1 MALIKRGY
9 LILIRNSII
18 LLLLILLNFT
28 KTSTAFYP
36 IDWDDLMF
44 QMEKGMSW
52 QVARME
58 TIVKVFDPFI
68 KNVDAGIPTRP
79 IELPA
84 RSFKQLI
91 HWQDGK
97 ILVVETKDEQ
107 GELLHF
113 YYENEADLL
122 SLTLNDNRSFLTAD
136 ILPLQLRF
144 RSRYEEKR
152 SRALQ
157 ELGIISREV
166 AYHIRDDNHVFL
178 RIGDLESGHYALV
191 NPKSYE
197 LSSIHNKIWQE
208 DGSSLDLTIVFKK
221 YETYRWQTYAKVT
234 EYFLDKR
241 LFKRMTVSK
250 IRTLSRLPLKKL
262 KIQAFNLRSFNTA
275 TLQNDYAL

>member
-1 MALIKRGY
+1 M
-9 LILIRNSII
+9 ILIRNSII
-18 LLLLILLNFT
+18 LLLIIFFNFS
-28 KTSTAFYP
+28 STTGAFYP
-36 IDWDDLMF
+36 MDWDDLMF

-58 TIVKVFDPFI
+58 TIVQVFDPFI
-68 KNVDAGIPTRP
+68 KKADAEIPSRP

-97 ILVVETKDEQ
+97 VLVVETQDEK
-107 GELLHF
+107 GGLLHF

-122 SLTLNDNRSFLTAD
+122 SLSLNDNRNFLTAD
-136 ILPLQLRF
+136 ILPHQLRF

-157 ELGIISREV
+157 ELGIVSKEV
-166 AYHIRDDNHVFL
+166 AYHIRKDNHVFL
-178 RIGDLESGHYALV
+178 RIGNLESGHYALL
-191 NPKSYE
+191 NPKTYE
-197 LSSIHNKIWQE
+197 LSSLHNKIWQE
-208 DGSSLDLTIVFKK
+208 DGSSLDLTIIFTK

-234 EYFLDKR
+234 EYYLDKR
-241 LFKRMTVSK
+241 LFKRMTVSN
-250 IRTLSRLPLKKL
+250 IRTLSSLPLKKL
-262 KIQAFNLRSFNTA
+262 KKQAFNLRRSNTA

>member
-1 MALIKRGY
+1 MKRGY
-9 LILIRNSII
+9 LILRRLSII
-18 LLLLILLNFT
+18 LLLVILFNLSN
-28 KTSTAFYP
+28 SASAFYP
-36 IDWDDLMF
+36 ISWDDLMF
-44 QMEKGMSW
+44 QMEKRMSW
-52 QVARME
+52 QAARME
-58 TIVKVFDPFI
+58 TVVQVFDPFI
-68 KNVDAGIPTRP
+68 KNVDGEAPARP

-91 HWQDGK
+91 HWQDDK
-97 ILVVETKDEQ
+97 VLVVETQDEQ
-107 GELLHF
+107 GVLLHF

-122 SLTLNDNRSFLTAD
+122 SLSLNDNRSFSTAD
-136 ILPLQLRF
+136 ILPRQLRF

-157 ELGIISREV
+157 ELGIISKEV

-178 RIGDLESGHYALV
+178 RIGNMESGHYALL
-191 NPKSYE
+191 NPKTYE
-197 LSSIHNKIWQE
+197 LSSLHNKIWQE
-208 DGSSLDLTIVFKK
+208 DGSSLDLTIIFKK

-234 EYFLDKR
+234 EYYLDKR

-262 KIQAFNLRSFNTA
+262 KKQAFNLRRSNTA

>member
-1 MALIKRGY
+1 M
-9 LILIRNSII
+9 ILIRNSII
-18 LLLLILLNFT
+18 LLLIIFFNFS
-28 KTSTAFYP
+28 STTGAFYP
-36 IDWDDLMF
+36 MDWDDLIF

-58 TIVKVFDPFI
+58 TIVQVFDPFI
-68 KNVDAGIPTRP
+68 KNADAEIPSRP

-97 ILVVETKDEQ
+97 VLVVETQDEK
-107 GELLHF
+107 GGLLHF

-122 SLTLNDNRSFLTAD
+122 SLSLNDNRSFLTAD
-136 ILPLQLRF
+136 ILPRQLRF

-157 ELGIISREV
+157 ELGIVSKEV
-166 AYHIRDDNHVFL
+166 AYHIRKDNHVFL
-178 RIGDLESGHYALV
+178 RIGNLESGHYALL
-191 NPKSYE
+191 NPKTYE
-197 LSSIHNKIWQE
+197 LSSLHNKIWQE
-208 DGSSLDLTIVFKK
+208 DGSSLDLTIIFTK

-234 EYFLDKR
+234 EYYLDKR

-250 IRTLSRLPLKKL
+250 IRTLSSLPLKKL
-262 KIQAFNLRSFNTA
+262 KKQAFNLRRSNTA

>member
-1 MALIKRGY
+1 MLRK
-9 LILIRNSII
+9 SII
-18 LLLLILLNFT
+18 IILAILLYI
-28 KTSTAFYP
+28 SIPASAYYP
-36 IDWDDLMF
+36 VKWDDLMY
-44 QMEKGMSW
+44 QMQKRMSW

-58 TIVKVFDPFI
+58 TVVQIFDPFI
-68 KNVDAGIPTRP
+68 KNTDGEPPKRP

-97 ILVVETKDEQ
+97 ALVVETQDEQ
-107 GELLHF
+107 GRLLDF
-113 YYENEADLL
+113 YYENNADQL
-122 SLTLNDNRSFLTAD
+122 SISLNDNRSFSTVD
-136 ILPLQLRF
+136 ILPHELRF
-144 RSRYEEKR
+144 RSRYEKNR

-157 ELGIISREV
+157 EFGIVSKEV

-178 RIGDLESGHYALV
+178 RIGNLESGHYALL
-191 NPKSYE
+191 NPKTYE
-197 LSSIHNKIWQE
+197 LSSMHNRIWKE

-234 EYFLDKR
+234 EYYLNKR

-262 KIQAFNLRSFNTA
+262 KKQALNLRRTNTA

>member
-1 MALIKRGY
+1 M
-9 LILIRNSII
+9 ILLRKSII
-18 LLLLILLNFT
+18 IILVILLNI
-28 KTSTAFYP
+28 SIPASAYIP
-36 IDWDDLMF
+36 VSWDDLMY
-44 QMEKGMSW
+44 QMQKRMSW

-58 TIVKVFDPFI
+58 TVVQIFDPFI
-68 KNVDAGIPTRP
+68 KNTEGKPPKRP

-97 ILVVETKDEQ
+97 ALVVETQDEQ

-113 YYENEADLL
+113 YYENNADQL
-122 SLTLNDNRSFLTAD
+122 SISLNDNRSFSTVD
-136 ILPLQLRF
+136 ILPHELRF
-144 RSRYEEKR
+144 RSRYEENR

-157 ELGIISREV
+157 EFGIVSKEV

-178 RIGDLESGHYALV
+178 RIGNLEFGHYALL
-191 NPKSYE
+191 NPKTYE
-197 LSSIHNKIWQE
+197 LSSMHNRIWQE

-234 EYFLDKR
+234 EYYLDKR

-250 IRTLSRLPLKKL
+250 IRTLSRLSLKKL
-262 KIQAFNLRSFNTA
+262 KKQALNLHRKHTV

>member
-1 MALIKRGY
+1 MLRK
-9 LILIRNSII
+9 SII
-18 LLLLILLNFT
+18 IILAILLYI
-28 KTSTAFYP
+28 SIPASAYYP
-36 IDWDDLMF
+36 VKWDDLMY
-44 QMEKGMSW
+44 QMQKRMSW

-58 TIVKVFDPFI
+58 TVVQIFDPFI
-68 KNVDAGIPTRP
+68 KNTDGEPPKRP

-97 ILVVETKDEQ
+97 ALVVETQDEQ
-107 GELLHF
+107 GRLLDF
-113 YYENEADLL
+113 YYENNADQL
-122 SLTLNDNRSFLTAD
+122 SISLNDNRSFSTAD
-136 ILPLQLRF
+136 ILPHELRF
-144 RSRYEEKR
+144 RSRYEKNR

-157 ELGIISREV
+157 EFGIVSKEV

-178 RIGDLESGHYALV
+178 RIGNLESGHYALL
-191 NPKSYE
+191 NPKTYE
-197 LSSIHNKIWQE
+197 LSSMHNRIWQE

-234 EYFLDKR
+234 EYYLNKR

-262 KIQAFNLRSFNTA
+262 KKQALNLRRTNTA

>member
-1 MALIKRGY
+1 MKRGS
-9 LILIRNSII
+9 LILIRNSTI
-18 LLLLILLNFT
+18 LLLVIFFNFIST
-28 KTSTAFYP
+28 TSAFYP
-36 IDWDDLMF
+36 LDWDDLMF

-58 TIVKVFDPFI
+58 TVVQVFDPFI
-68 KNVDAGIPTRP
+68 KNADAEIPTRP

-97 ILVVETKDEQ
+97 VLVVETQDDQ
-107 GELLHF
+107 GGLLHF

-122 SLTLNDNRSFLTAD
+122 SLSLNDNRSFLTAD
-136 ILPLQLRF
+136 ILPRQLRF

-157 ELGIISREV
+157 ELGIVSKEV

-178 RIGDLESGHYALV
+178 RIGNLESGHYALL
-191 NPKSYE
+191 NPKTYE
-197 LSSIHNKIWQE
+197 LSSLHNKIWQE

-234 EYFLDKR
+234 EYYLDKR

-262 KIQAFNLRSFNTA
+262 KKQAFNLRRSNTA

>member
-1 MALIKRGY
+1 
-9 LILIRNSII
+9 
-18 LLLLILLNFT
+18 
-28 KTSTAFYP
+28 
-36 IDWDDLMF
+36 
-44 QMEKGMSW
+44 MSW

-58 TIVKVFDPFI
+58 TVVQIFDPFF
-68 KNVDAGIPTRP
+68 KNADGEPPKRP

-97 ILVVETKDEQ
+97 ALVVETQDEQ
-107 GELLHF
+107 GRLLDF
-113 YYENEADLL
+113 YYENNADQL
-122 SLTLNDNRSFLTAD
+122 SISLNDNRSFSIAD
-136 ILPLQLRF
+136 ILPHELRF
-144 RSRYEEKR
+144 RSRYEKNR

-157 ELGIISREV
+157 EFGIVSKEV

-178 RIGDLESGHYALV
+178 RIGNLESGHYALL
-191 NPKSYE
+191 NPKTYE
-197 LSSIHNKIWQE
+197 LSSLHNRIWQE

-234 EYFLDKR
+234 EYYLNKR

-262 KIQAFNLRSFNTA
+262 KKQALNLRRKHTA

>member
-1 MALIKRGY
+1 MRH
-9 LILIRNSII
+9 SII
-18 LLLLILLNFT
+18 FLLLILFNF
-28 KTSTAFYP
+28 SSSATAFYP
-36 IDWDDLMF
+36 LGWDDLMF
-44 QMEKGMSW
+44 QMEKRMSW
-52 QVARME
+52 QIARME
-58 TIVKVFDPFI
+58 TVVQVFDPFI
-68 KNVDAGIPTRP
+68 KNAKGEAPTRP

-97 ILVVETKDEQ
+97 VLVVETQDDQ
-107 GELLHF
+107 GGLLHF
-113 YYENEADLL
+113 YYENRADLL
-122 SLTLNDNRSFLTAD
+122 SLSLNDNRSFSTAD
-136 ILPLQLRF
+136 ILPRQLRF

-157 ELGIISREV
+157 ELGIVSKEV

-178 RIGDLESGHYALV
+178 RVGNLESGHYALL
-191 NPKSYE
+191 NPKTYE
-197 LSSIHNKIWQE
+197 LSSLHNRIWQE

-221 YETYRWQTYAKVT
+221 YVTYRWQTYAKVT
-234 EYFLDKR
+234 EYYLDKR

-262 KIQAFNLRSFNTA
+262 KKQALNLRRKHNA

>member
-1 MALIKRGY
+1 MKRRY
-9 LILIRNSII
+9 LILIRGSII
-18 LLLLILLNFT
+18 LLIIILFNFS
-28 KTSTAFYP
+28 STAYTFYP
-36 IDWDDLMF
+36 MDWDDLMF

-58 TIVKVFDPFI
+58 TVVQVFDPFI
-68 KNVDAGIPTRP
+68 INPDAEIPMRP

-84 RSFKQLI
+84 QSFKQLI

-97 ILVVETKDEQ
+97 VLVVETQDEK
-107 GELLHF
+107 GGLLHF

-122 SLTLNDNRSFLTAD
+122 SLSLNDNRSFLTAD
-136 ILPLQLRF
+136 ILPRQLRF
-144 RSRYEEKR
+144 RSRYEERR

-157 ELGIISREV
+157 ELGIISKEV

-178 RIGDLESGHYALV
+178 RIGNLESGHYALL
-191 NPKSYE
+191 NPKTYE

-208 DGSSLDLTIVFKK
+208 DGSSVDFKIVFKK

-234 EYFLDKR
+234 EYYLDKR

-262 KIQAFNLRSFNTA
+262 KILAFNLRRSQTA

>member
-1 MALIKRGY
+1 MKRGY
-9 LILIRNSII
+9 LKLIRNSTI
-18 LLLLILLNFT
+18 LLLVILFNFS
-28 KTSTAFYP
+28 STTAAFYP
-36 IDWDDLMF
+36 LDWDDLMF

-58 TIVKVFDPFI
+58 TVVQVFDPFI
-68 KNVDAGIPTRP
+68 KNADAEIPTRP

-91 HWQDGK
+91 HWEDGK
-97 ILVVETKDEQ
+97 VLVVETQDEQ
-107 GELLHF
+107 GGLLHF

-122 SLTLNDNRSFLTAD
+122 SLSLNDNRSFLTAD
-136 ILPLQLRF
+136 ILPRQLRF

-157 ELGIISREV
+157 EFGIVSKEV

-178 RIGDLESGHYALV
+178 RIGNLESGHYALL
-191 NPKSYE
+191 NPKTYE
-197 LSSIHNKIWQE
+197 LSSLHNKIWQE

-234 EYFLDKR
+234 EYYLDKR
-241 LFKRMTVSK
+241 LFKRMTVIK

-262 KIQAFNLRSFNTA
+262 KKQAINLRRSNTA

>member
-1 MALIKRGY
+1 MKRGS
-9 LILIRNSII
+9 LILIRNSTI
-18 LLLLILLNFT
+18 LLLVIFFNFIST
-28 KTSTAFYP
+28 TSAFYP
-36 IDWDDLMF
+36 LDWDDLMF

-52 QVARME
+52 KVARME
-58 TIVKVFDPFI
+58 TVVQVFEPFI
-68 KNVDAGIPTRP
+68 KNADAEIPTVP

-97 ILVVETKDEQ
+97 VMVVETKDNQ
-107 GELLHF
+107 GGLLHF

-122 SLTLNDNRSFLTAD
+122 SLSLNDNRSFLTTD
-136 ILPLQLRF
+136 ILPRQLRF
-144 RSRYEEKR
+144 RSRYEENR

-157 ELGIISREV
+157 ELGIVSKEV

-178 RIGDLESGHYALV
+178 RIGNLESGHYALF
-191 NPKSYE
+191 NPKTYE
-197 LSSIHNKIWQE
+197 LSSLHNKIWQE
-208 DGSSLDLTIVFKK
+208 DGSSLDLTIIFKK

-234 EYFLDKR
+234 EYYLDKR
-241 LFKRMTVSK
+241 LFKRLTVSK

-262 KIQAFNLRSFNTA
+262 KKQAFNLRRSNTA